1 MDKQI
6 KQSILIL
13 GVLITLSVAFAI
25 VFYLQ
30 KQAAENRAALLS
42 DQVTE
47 YETKDRETQKKM
59 KGFQEES
66 VKLRQELDKSNT
78 DRAAAVKKSEQ
89 AQGDLDKLK
98 KDLDKVQ
105 KERGEWDTKLAN
117 FRRERDDLLKQ
128 VTDLKG
134 RPVPEKIVEKIVYR
148 DRPVT
153 ADAGAAGAPA
163 DAQASQGM
171 NTAGGV
177 APAQAMNDVFAAAAG
192 SSMPK
197 SVSRE
202 NEDYWAGVIKQKAAL
217 EIELQRVKEDL
228 NESKLQ
234 VAEFKKS
241 NSDFEME
248 IGRLKNE
255 KEAIVRKIKYGEDLA
270 DNISVELARARN
282 EQKLSQD
289 RSDEL
294 LSENQQLR
302 MDIRQLTTTK
312 VALEK
317 SIANLS
323 EEKNSIEKK
332 LVETE
337 NIIQGRID
345 EIWQI
350 KKDIDSRIDAPQ
362 RPAPSEIEL
371 APIVVSAKK
380 NVPAAAPAAKQAAV
394 KPAVPAPKPAAFKKA
409 QGSVVSVNEDNNF
422 VIVDLGERSGTKV
435 GEAFKIYHNGVQIGA
450 VEVIQVRQDISAA
463 DIKQKTAPFSVGDT
477 VR

>member
-30 KQAAENRAALLS
+30 KQAAENRVALLS
-42 DQVTE
+42 DQVTQ

-59 KGFQEES
+59 KGLQDDS
-66 VKLRQELDKSNT
+66 VKLRQDLDQRT
-78 DRAAAVKKSEQ
+78 TERASLLKKSEETQ
-89 AQGDLDKLK
+89 RSFEKLS
-98 KDLDKVQ
+98 DDFDKVQ
-105 KERGEWDTKLAN
+105 RERSEWDAKLAN

-128 VTDLKG
+128 VTDLKS

-148 DRPVT
+148 DKPVDAAAA
-153 ADAGAAGAPA
+153 ADALGV
-163 DAQASQGM
+163 D
-171 NTAGGV
+171 NAGGV
-177 APAQAMNDVFAAAAG
+177 SPAQAMNEVFAAAAN
-192 SSMPK
+192 SSMPTG
-197 SVSRE
+197 VSHE
-202 NEDYWAGVIKQKAAL
+202 NENYWASVIKQKAAL
-217 EIELQRVKEDL
+217 ELELQKVKEDL
-228 NESKLQ
+228 SNSNLQ
-234 VAEFKKS
+234 VAELKKN

-248 IGRLKNE
+248 LGRLKNE
-255 KEAIVRKIKYGEDLA
+255 KEAIIRKIKYGEDLA

-289 RSDEL
+289 RSDQL

-302 MDIRQLTTTK
+302 MDIKQLTTTK

-337 NIIQGRID
+337 NVIQGRID

-350 KKDIDSRIDAPQ
+350 KKDIDTRIDTQ
-362 RPAPSEIEL
+362 HTTNISNEIEL

-380 NVPAAAPAAKQAAV
+380 NASQAPVTKSAPKAVAAKPVAAS
-394 KPAVPAPKPAAFKKA
+394 KKA
-409 QGSVVSVNEDNNF
+409 QGSIVSVNEDNNF
-422 VIVDLGERSGTKV
+422 VIVDLGERTGVKA
-435 GEAFKIYHNGVQIGA
+435 GDAFKVYHNGVQVGA
-450 VEVIQVRQDISAA
+450 VEIIQVRQDISAA
-463 DIKQKTAPFSVGDT
+463 DIKQKTTPFSVGDT

>member
-42 DQVTE
+42 DQVTQ

-59 KGFQEES
+59 KGLEDDS
-66 VKLRQELDKSNT
+66 TKLREELDQRNAE
-78 DRAAAVKKSEQ
+78 RASLVKKAEQ
-89 AQGDLDKLK
+89 TQRDLDKLNE
-98 KDLDKVQ
+98 DFSKVQ
-105 KERGEWDTKLAN
+105 QDRADSENKIAN

-128 VTDLKG
+128 VTDLKN

-148 DRPVT
+148 DRP
-153 ADAGAAGAPA
+153 ADAAAAP
-163 DAQASQGM
+163 DASAVQGM
-171 NTAGGV
+171 QIPDTTGGV
-177 APAQAMNDVFAAAAG
+177 PPAQAMNDVFAAAAN
-192 SSMPK
+192 SSMPTG
-197 SVSRE
+197 VSRE
-202 NEDYWAGVIKQKAAL
+202 NENYWAGIIKQKAAL
-217 EIELQRVKEDL
+217 ELELQKVKEDL
-228 NESKLQ
+228 SASNVQ
-234 VAEFKKS
+234 IAELKKG

-248 IGRLKNE
+248 LGRLKNE

-282 EQKLSQD
+282 EQKISQD
-289 RSDEL
+289 RSDQL
-294 LSENQQLR
+294 LAENQQLR
-302 MDIRQLTTTK
+302 MDIKQLTTTK
-312 VALEK
+312 VSLEK

-323 EEKNSIEKK
+323 EEKNTIEKK

-337 NIIQGRID
+337 NVIQGRID

-350 KKDIDSRIDAPQ
+350 KKDIDSRIDTPQ
-362 RPAPSEIEL
+362 PASHTSSEIEL

-380 NVPAAAPAAKQAAV
+380 NPAAPQAKQAAKQA
-394 KPAVPAPKPAAFKKA
+394 VPKQAAAKRL
-409 QGSVVSVNEDNNF
+409 QGSIVSVNEDNNF
-422 VIVDLGERSGTKV
+422 IIVDLGERSGIKV
-435 GEAFKIYHNGVQIGA
+435 GNAFKVYHNGVQVGA

>member
-42 DQVTE
+42 DQVTQ

-59 KGFQEES
+59 KGLEDES
-66 VKLRQELDKSNT
+66 SKLRQEVDQGNT
-78 DRAAAVKKSEQ
+78 ERATLVKKSEQ
-89 AQGDLDKLK
+89 VQRDLDKMSA
-98 KDLDKVQ
+98 DFDKVQ
-105 KERGEWDTKLAN
+105 KDRAEWETKVAN

-128 VTDLKG
+128 VTDLKN

-148 DRPVT
+148 DKPVDPAT
-153 ADAGAAGAPA
+153 AALDGQGAP
-163 DAQASQGM
+163 DM
-171 NTAGGV
+171 GGV
-177 APAQAMNDVFAAAAG
+177 PPAQAMNEVFAAAAN
-192 SSMPK
+192 SSMPTG
-197 SVSRE
+197 VSRE
-202 NEDYWAGVIKQKAAL
+202 NENYWAGIIKQKAAL
-217 EIELQRVKEDL
+217 ELELQKVKEEL
-228 NESKLQ
+228 SASNVQ
-234 VAEFKKS
+234 IAELKKGA
-241 NSDFEME
+241 SDFEME
-248 IGRLKNE
+248 LGRLKNE

-289 RSDEL
+289 RSDQL
-294 LSENQQLR
+294 LAENQQLR
-302 MDIRQLTTTK
+302 MDIKQLTTTK
-312 VALEK
+312 VSLEK

-337 NIIQGRID
+337 NVIQGRID

-362 RPAPSEIEL
+362 PAARASQEIEL

-380 NVPAAAPAAKQAAV
+380 NASAAPQAKQAA
-394 KPAVPAPKPAAFKKA
+394 KQPAKQAERPAAASKRL
-409 QGSVVSVNEDNNF
+409 QGSIVSVNEDNNF
-422 VIVDLGERSGTKV
+422 VIVDLGERSGIKV
-435 GEAFKIYHNGVQIGA
+435 GNAFKVYHNGTQVGA

>member
-1 MDKQI
+1 MSPAFLFVTISSVLIYVTPHWRFKSLMDKQI

-30 KQAAENRAALLS
+30 KQAAENQAALLS

-47 YETKDRETQKKM
+47 YETKDREMQKK
-59 KGFQEES
+59 FANLQNDAAT
-66 VKLRQELDKSNT
+66 LRQELDRRTSE
-78 DRAAAVKKSEQ
+78 RASLVKKAEE
-89 AQGDLDKLK
+89 AQGDLDKM
-98 KDLDKVQ
+98 
-105 KERGEWDTKLAN
+105 RGDFDRMQRESTEWDSKFAN
-117 FRRERDDLLKQ
+117 FRRERDDLLRQ
-128 VTDLKG
+128 ITELKS
-134 RPVPEKIVEKIVYR
+134 RPVPEKIVEKVVYR
-148 DRPVT
+148 DRPSGT
-153 ADAGAAGAPA
+153 D
-163 DAQASQGM
+163 
-171 NTAGGV
+171 AGGV
-177 APAQAMNDVFAAAAG
+177 PPAQAMNEVFAAAAN
-192 SSMPK
+192 STMPT

-202 NEDYWAGVIKQKAAL
+202 NENYWANVIKQKAAL
-217 EIELQRVKEDL
+217 EIELQKAKEDL
-228 NESKLQ
+228 STANVQ
-234 VAEFKKS
+234 IAELKKN
-241 NSDFEME
+241 NSDSEME

-255 KEAIVRKIKYGEDLA
+255 KEAIIRKIKYGEDLA

-289 RSDEL
+289 RADQL
-294 LSENQQLR
+294 MAENQQLR

-312 VALEK
+312 VSLER

-350 KKDIDSRIDAPQ
+350 KKDIDNRIDTQ
-362 RPAPSEIEL
+362 RSANIANEIEL

-380 NVPAAAPAAKQAAV
+380 STPASKRPAAS
-394 KPAVPAPKPAAFKKA
+394 KKA
-409 QGSVVSVNEDNNF
+409 QGSIVSVNEDNNF
-422 VIVDLGERSGTKV
+422 VIVDLGERSGINV
-435 GEAFKIYHNGVQIGA
+435 GDAFKVYHNGVQIGS

>member
-13 GVLITLSVAFAI
+13 GVLITLSVVFAI
-25 VFYLQ
+25 YFYLQ

-42 DQVTE
+42 DQVTQ

-59 KGFQEES
+59 KGLQDES
-66 VKLRQELDKSNT
+66 VKLRQDLDQRT
-78 DRAAAVKKSEQ
+78 AERADILKKSEK
-89 AQGDLDKLK
+89 AQSELEKITGDLK
-98 KDLDKVQ
+98 KVQ
-105 KERGEWDTKLAN
+105 KERDEWDTKLAN

-128 VTDLKG
+128 VTELKN
-134 RPVPEKIVEKIVYR
+134 RPVPEKIVEKVVYR
-148 DRPVT
+148 DRPVE
-153 ADAGAAGAPA
+153 AVPAEASAA
-163 DAQASQGM
+163 QG
-171 NTAGGV
+171 TGGV
-177 APAQAMNDVFAAAAG
+177 APAQAMNEVFTAVAS
-192 SSMPK
+192 SSMPTGI
-197 SVSRE
+197 SRE

-217 EIELQRVKEDL
+217 ELELQKVKDEL
-228 NESKLQ
+228 SASNVR
-234 VAEFKKS
+234 VAELKKG

-255 KEAIVRKIKYGEDLA
+255 KESIIRKIKYGEDLA

-289 RSDEL
+289 RSDQL
-294 LSENQQLR
+294 LNENQRLR
-302 MDIRQLTTTK
+302 MDIKQLTTTK

-337 NIIQGRID
+337 NVIQGRID

-350 KKDIDSRIDAPQ
+350 KKDIDSRIDTQHAVNVPS
-362 RPAPSEIEL
+362 SEIEL
-371 APIVVSAKK
+371 APIVVSARKSGAGAAPEAK
-380 NVPAAAPAAKQAAV
+380 PAASKAPAAKPAV
-394 KPAVPAPKPAAFKKA
+394 KKL
-409 QGSVVSVNEDNNF
+409 QGSIVSVNEDNNF
-422 VIVDLGERSGTKV
+422 VIVDLGERSGIDV
-435 GEAFKIYHNGVQIGA
+435 GDAFKVYHNGVQVGS

-463 DIKQKTAPFSVGDT
+463 DIKQKSAPFSIGDT
-477 VR
+477 IR

>member
-25 VFYLQ
+25 YFYLQ
-30 KQAAENRAALLS
+30 KQAAENQAALLS
-42 DQVTE
+42 DQVTQ

-59 KGFQEES
+59 KSLEVES
-66 VKLRQELDKSNT
+66 AKVRQELDERNAERDSL
-78 DRAAAVKKSEQ
+78 VKKADQ
-89 AQGDLDKLK
+89 AQTSLDKLN

-105 KERGEWDTKLAN
+105 KERGEWDTKLAG
-117 FRRERDDLLKQ
+117 FRRERDELLKQ
-128 VTDLKG
+128 VTDLKN

-148 DRPVT
+148 DKPVE
-153 ADAGAAGAPA
+153 AVAPEA
-163 DAQASQGM
+163 EGTQQGM
-171 NTAGGV
+171 GGV
-177 APAQAMNDVFAAAAG
+177 SPEQAMNEVFAAAAN
-192 SSMPK
+192 SSMPTG
-197 SVSRE
+197 VSRE
-202 NEDYWAGVIKQKAAL
+202 NEDYWAGIIKQKAAL
-217 EIELQRVKEDL
+217 ELELQRVKEDL
-228 NESKLQ
+228 SASNLQ
-234 VAEFKKS
+234 IAELKKG

-255 KEAIVRKIKYGEDLA
+255 KEAIIRKIKYGEDLA

-289 RSDEL
+289 RSDQ
-294 LSENQQLR
+294 LSAENQQLR
-302 MDIRQLTTTK
+302 MDIKQLTTTK
-312 VALEK
+312 VSLEK

-323 EEKNSIEKK
+323 EEKNAVERK

-350 KKDIDSRIDAPQ
+350 KKDIDKRIDVPQ
-362 RPAPSEIEL
+362 AASRAYQEVEL
-371 APIVVSAKK
+371 APIVVSVKK
-380 NVPAAAPAAKQAAV
+380 NASAQQAPQV
-394 KPAVPAPKPAAFKKA
+394 KKAEPKPAAPSKRL
-409 QGSVVSVNEDNNF
+409 QGSIVSVNEDNNF
-422 VIVDLGERSGTKV
+422 VIVDLGERTGVKV
-435 GEAFKIYHNGVQIGA
+435 GSALKVYHNGVVVGA

>member
-42 DQVTE
+42 DEVTK
-47 YETKDRETQKKM
+47 YETKDRETQKKV
-59 KGFQEES
+59 KGLQDES
-66 VKLRQELDKSNT
+66 TKLRQDLDQSHT
-78 DRAAAVKKSEQ
+78 ERAAILKKSEQ
-89 AQGDLDKLK
+89 AELNLARMNEDFE
-98 KDLDKVQ
+98 KVQ
-105 KERGEWDTKLAN
+105 KERGEWDLKLSN

-128 VTDLKG
+128 VNDLKN
-134 RPVPEKIVEKIVYR
+134 RPAVEKVVEKIVYR
-148 DRPVT
+148 DRPVE
-153 ADAGAAGAPA
+153 AVPASDAAGIQNAPGTE
-163 DAQASQGM
+163 S
-171 NTAGGV
+171 AGGV
-177 APAQAMNDVFAAAAG
+177 APDQAMNEVFAAAAN
-192 SSMPK
+192 SSMPTGI
-197 SVSRE
+197 SHE
-202 NEDYWAGVIKQKAAL
+202 NENYWAGIIKQKAAL
-217 EIELQRVKEDL
+217 EIELQKVKEDL
-228 NESKLQ
+228 SASNVQ
-234 VAEFKKS
+234 IAELKKT

-248 IGRLKNE
+248 MGRLKNE
-255 KEAIVRKIKYGEDLA
+255 KEAIVRKINYGEDLA

-289 RSDEL
+289 RSDQL

-302 MDIRQLTTTK
+302 QDIKQLTTTK

-323 EEKNSIEKK
+323 DEKNSIEKK

-350 KKDIDSRIDAPQ
+350 KKDIDSRVDTQHPASAPNQ
-362 RPAPSEIEL
+362 VEL
-371 APIVVSAKK
+371 GPIVVSAKK
-380 NVPAAAPAAKQAAV
+380 SAPPAVQTTAKQQAAPKSASKRL
-394 KPAVPAPKPAAFKKA
+394 

-422 VIVDLGERSGTKV
+422 VIVDLGERSGIKV
-435 GEAFKIYHNGVQIGA
+435 GDAYKIYHNGVQVGS

>member
-42 DQVTE
+42 DQVTQ
-47 YETKDRETQKKM
+47 YETKDRESQKKIN
-59 KGFQEES
+59 GLQGES
-66 VKLRQELDKSNT
+66 AKLRQDLDQRTTENT
-78 DRAAAVKKSEQ
+78 TLLRKSEQ
-89 AQGDLDKLK
+89 TQRDFDKLNN
-98 KDLDKVQ
+98 DFQKVQ
-105 KERGEWDTKLAN
+105 QERVEWDAKLAN
-117 FRRERDDLLKQ
+117 FRRERDDLIKQ
-128 VTDLKG
+128 VSDLKS

-148 DRPVT
+148 DRPL
-153 ADAGAAGAPA
+153 DASGEQSMEGA
-163 DAQASQGM
+163 QG
-171 NTAGGV
+171 V
-177 APAQAMNDVFAAAAG
+177 PPAQAMNEVFAAAIN
-192 SSMPK
+192 SSMPTGIN
-197 SVSRE
+197 RE
-202 NEDYWAGVIKQKAAL
+202 NENYWAGVIKQKAAL
-217 EIELQRVKEDL
+217 ELELQRVKENL
-228 NESKLQ
+228 SASNVQ
-234 VAEFKKS
+234 IAEFKKS
-241 NSDFEME
+241 NSDLEME
-248 IGRLKNE
+248 LGRLRNE

-289 RSDEL
+289 RSDQL

-302 MDIRQLTTTK
+302 MDIKQLTTTK
-312 VALEK
+312 VSLEK

-337 NIIQGRID
+337 NVIQGRID

-350 KKDIDSRIDAPQ
+350 KKDIDSRIDTQ
-362 RPAPSEIEL
+362 HLSNVSNEIEL

-380 NVPAAAPAAKQAAV
+380 PAPAAAPVTKQAAA
-394 KPAVPAPKPAAFKKA
+394 KPAVAKRL

-422 VIVDLGERSGTKV
+422 VILDLGERSGIKV
-435 GEAFKIYHNGVQIGA
+435 GDAFKVYHNGVQVGS
-450 VEVIQVRQDISAA
+450 VEVIQVRQDIAAA
-463 DIKQKTAPFSVGDT
+463 DIKQKNAPFSVGDT